1 MQVEKQLFP
10 ALRRYMDN
18 PFFDG
23 WTFNKTEIRTPEG
36 GFAVG
41 FSTDNAGRAEGW
53 HPKISPDVDPVFYVL
68 DEAKTIP
75 DSIFT
80 AVSRCT
86 LFNAFITSSPGAD
99 SGTFYDCF
107 HKNSSLYYK
116 IRVKYEDCPHI
127 EINDPGKAERLKKE
141 YGEQSSFYR
150 SAILGEFTDLDGQ
163 SVISRRAIMELLN
176 NPPPFLDTG
185 ETCGGFD
192 FAAGGDEN
200 VFAAGQGNRFFI
212 ADHWADPDTV
222 GARGRFRRKA
232 AELGISADRIFADG
246 DGLGL
251 PIIDDFRAE
260 GFPVHSYRGG
270 FPADDTQAFVNLR
283 AQAWRALAR
292 AIEEKELILDIDEDT
307 VEQLVAPASRR
318 TRLGA
323 SKSRARRT
331 WQSGASALQTV
342 LTRSSWPGT
351 RAGTADLS
359 GSLGLGMP
367 DIRHK
372 NAPLADIRVDNIST
386 YLYVLIYIQSQGSE
400 TVSYEVPV
408 LMSEVQLLPLQPT
421 FSFPPAA
428 GLTPSEISSTPRSW
442 SPNRRPESRS
452 WKQTSPGKP

>member
-163 SVISRRAIMELLN
+163 SVISRRAIM
-176 NPPPFLDTG
+176 
-185 ETCGGFD
+185 
-192 FAAGGDEN
+192 
-200 VFAAGQGNRFFI
+200 
-212 ADHWADPDTV
+212 
-222 GARGRFRRKA
+222 
-232 AELGISADRIFADG
+232 
-246 DGLGL
+246 
-251 PIIDDFRAE
+251 
-260 GFPVHSYRGG
+260 
-270 FPADDTQAFVNLR
+270 
-283 AQAWRALAR
+283 
-292 AIEEKELILDIDEDT
+292 
-307 VEQLVAPASRR
+307 
-318 TRLGA
+318 
-323 SKSRARRT
+323 
-331 WQSGASALQTV
+331 
-342 LTRSSWPGT
+342 
-351 RAGTADLS
+351 
-359 GSLGLGMP
+359 
-367 DIRHK
+367 
-372 NAPLADIRVDNIST
+372 
-386 YLYVLIYIQSQGSE
+386 
-400 TVSYEVPV
+400 
-408 LMSEVQLLPLQPT
+408 
-421 FSFPPAA
+421 
-428 GLTPSEISSTPRSW
+428 
-442 SPNRRPESRS
+442 
-452 WKQTSPGKP
+452 

>member
-1 MQVEKQLFP
+1 MAMVAPNGSGKTSLSIAPAILCFLTYFPRGQVPVTSSSWMQVEKQLFP

-232 AELGISADRIFADG
+232 PNSAS
-246 DGLGL
+246 L
-251 PIIDDFRAE
+251 PTASLPTATDW
-260 GFPVHSYRGG
+260 GFPSLTTSG
-270 FPADDTQAFVNLR
+270 LR
-283 AQAWRALAR
+283 VSPCTPTG
-292 AIEEKELILDIDEDT
+292 E
-307 VEQLVAPASRR
+307 ASRQM
-318 TRLGA
+318 THKPL
-323 SKSRARRT
+323 ST
-331 WQSGASALQTV
+331 SA
-342 LTRSSWPGT
+342 PKHG
-351 RAGTADLS
+351 G
-359 GSLGLGMP
+359 
-367 DIRHK
+367 H
-372 NAPLADIRVDNIST
+372 
-386 YLYVLIYIQSQGSE
+386 
-400 TVSYEVPV
+400 
-408 LMSEVQLLPLQPT
+408 
-421 FSFPPAA
+421 
-428 GLTPSEISSTPRSW
+428 
-442 SPNRRPESRS
+442 
-452 WKQTSPGKP
+452 